1 MNAMRSCQRMLVLLG
16 FALSF
21 ARVGFAETPAAP
33 IEESVRERRVY
44 VADLHGSINPGGAAY
59 LERVLELARRDDAAE
74 AVLIRLDTPGGLLS
88 STRQMI
94 QSISKSRVP
103 VLVYVGPS
111 GASATSA
118 GAILLVSSHGAGM
131 APGTNVGAAHPVGSQ
146 GEDIGKDMREK
157 AVNDTVAMMKSM
169 AEERRRPVDL
179 AEKMVRSSS
188 SYTARE
194 ALEKH
199 LIDAMTEDATTFL
212 RALDGRKVRVEGA
225 GREVTLRLQSPVLVS
240 VEMSWGQKLLHFLA
254 DPNIAAVLMSLGT
267 LLIYVEVMNP
277 GITIAGVLGGVCLI
291 AGFMSFQL
299 LPIRT
304 GGLLLLV
311 LGLIMLVVEAFTPA
325 HGALAL
331 GGLISLVLG
340 ILWVMDPSG
349 GALQISPSVWIPMVI
364 VFAGVVVFLGWAA
377 ARSRR
382 LVERALRQ
390 MKGSRHGGL
399 EGYSG
404 TVDSVNPQD
413 RQAGTAVFRGE
424 IWSIRATSGELELG
438 EVVKVV
444 EVEGLMARVV
454 PERQQKKG
462 EK

>member
-1 MNAMRSCQRMLVLLG
+1 M
-16 FALSF
+16 
-21 ARVGFAETPAAP
+21 
-33 IEESVRERRVY
+33 EESSRERRVY
-44 VADLHGSINPGGAAY
+44 VADLRGSINPGGAAY
-59 LERVLELARRDDAAE
+59 LERVLELARGDESAE

-94 QSISKSRVP
+94 QLISKSRVP

-131 APGTNVGAAHPVGSQ
+131 SPGTNVGAAHPVGSK
-146 GEDIGKDMREK
+146 GEDIGKDLREK

-169 AEERRRPVDL
+169 AEERGRPVDL

-194 ALEKH
+194 ALENH
-199 LIDAMTEDATTFL
+199 LIDAMAEDSTTFL
-212 RALDGRKVRVEGA
+212 RALDGRKVHVEGA
-225 GREVTLRLQSPVLVS
+225 GREVTLRLQSPILVP

-277 GITIAGVLGGVCLI
+277 GITIVGVLGGVCLI

-304 GGLLLLV
+304 GGLLLLL
-311 LGLIMLVVEAFTPA
+311 LGLIMLVVEAFTPT

-349 GALQISPSVWIPMVI
+349 GALQISPSVWIPTV
-364 VFAGVVVFLGWAA
+364 VLVAGVVVLLGWAA

-382 LVERALRQ
+382 LVERTLRQ
-390 MKGSRHGGL
+390 MKGSGYGGL

-404 TVDSVNPQD
+404 TVDSVHPQD
-413 RQAGTAVFRGE
+413 RQSGTAVFRGE
-424 IWSIRATSGELELG
+424 IWSIRSISGELELG

-454 PERQQKKG
+454 PERQKKQG
-462 EK
+462 EG